1 MKQGWTKLT
10 HRKNLKSCSENAYAG
25 YNATEAVNGYY
36 TKIKDVDFSSPI
48 YNGKKDI
55 TLTWWTKTT
64 QSADQDPRGR

>member
-36 TKIKDVDFSSPI
+36 TKIKDVDFSSPV
-48 YNGKKDI
+48 YNGKNGPYLNMMD
-55 TLTWWTKTT
+55 KTN
-64 QSADQDPRGR
+64 AEC